1 MTLSLTKPGGWGVS
15 TKFRS
20 SEATALDQNTIKAL
34 DKTAAG
40 DTLLGIVTLASGAG
54 IVAASGSAITLNS
67 GGAINALLG
76 SNINLSSGSAITL
89 ASGAT
94 LTIGGTDRIALAARA
109 RTTTSID
116 CGVSTCDTTTKL
128 AHFGIIDAGW
138 IQQGIEAVASA
149 ALHWRLR
156 AIEGM
161 TSITV
166 QIGMKG
172 AGHGSLPAT
181 KPRLSIFRHNLA
193 STLSAPT
200 EVAFQDDG
208 AGSVGAYETN
218 HILTCSVSAVNT
230 TSYYYTIRLKGESG
244 ANSLAGGLS
253 VDRLPTVVA
262 TYARMNEEF

>member
-20 SEATALDQNTIKAL
+20 AEATALDENTIKAL

-40 DTLLGIVTLASGAG
+40 DTLLGVVTLASGAG
-54 IVAASGSAITLNS
+54 IVAGSGSAITLNS
-67 GGAINALLG
+67 GGEISALLG
-76 SNINLSSGSAITL
+76 SNINLAAGSAITL

-94 LTIGGTDRIALAARA
+94 LTISGSDRIALVARS

-128 AHFGIIDAGW
+128 PHFGIIDAGW
-138 IQQGIEAVASA
+138 IQQGLETVASA

-156 AIEGM
+156 AVEGM

-193 STLSAPT
+193 STLTAPT
-200 EVAFQDDG
+200 EVAFQDDP
-208 AGSVGAYETN
+208 AGSLGAYEAN
-218 HILTCSVSAVNT
+218 HILACTISAVNT
-230 TSYYYTIRLKGESG
+230 TLYYYTIRLKGESG
-244 ANSLAGGLS
+244 PNAIAGGLS
-253 VDRLPTVVA
+253 VDRFPTVVA
-262 TYARMNEEF
+262 TYARINEEF